1 MRIAPIAAPQIAIP
15 RIAVKGTWWRIC
27 RAGDDPFTWTAEAA
41 DGRWQRGSVVR
52 GFYVA
57 DSEETAWA
65 EWYRHSSELGVPPAT
80 RMPRDTWKIA
90 VNVTDLADLT
100 APGAR
105 AAPGIAELVPTRRQ
119 WPRTQPVGEACY
131 RDGCRGLL
139 APSAARVDGRVLT
152 IFRPLPG
159 LPGLRA
165 VPPPRHYLDL
175 PPLPRGLRT

>member
-1 MRIAPIAAPQIAIP
+1 MPAP
-15 RIAVKGTWWRIC
+15 RITVKGTWWRIC

-41 DGRWQRGSVVR
+41 DGRWQRGEVVR
-52 GFYVA
+52 GFYLA

-90 VNVTDLADLT
+90 VNVADIADLT
-100 APGAR
+100 AAGVLAGH
-105 AAPGIAELVPTRRQ
+105 GIADLLPTRRQ
-119 WPRTQPVGEACY
+119 WPRTQRLGEALA
-131 RDGCRGLL
+131 RDGYRGLL
-139 APSAARVDGRVLT
+139 APSAARAGGRVLT
-152 IFRPLPG
+152 IYRPLPA

-165 VPPPRHYLDL
+165 VPPPRHYADL

>member
-1 MRIAPIAAPQIAIP
+1 MATGA
-15 RIAVKGTWWRIC
+15 
-27 RAGDDPFTWTAEAA
+27 
-41 DGRWQRGSVVR
+41 VVR
-52 GFYVA
+52 GFYLA

-90 VNVTDLADLT
+90 VNVTDIADLT
-100 APGAR
+100 APGELASH
-105 AAPGIAELVPTRRQ
+105 GIAELLPTRRQ
-119 WPRTQPVGEACY
+119 WTQAQAAGEACY
-131 RDGCRGLL
+131 RDGFRGRV
-139 APSAARVDGRVLT
+139 APSAARASGRVLT

-165 VPPPRHYLDL
+165 VPPPRHYTDL

>member
-1 MRIAPIAAPQIAIP
+1 MAVPRIAVKRIAVK

-27 RAGDDPFTWTAEAA
+27 RAGDDPFAWTADPA
-41 DGRWQRGSVVR
+41 DGRWQRGGVVR
-52 GFYVA
+52 GFYLA

-90 VNVTDLADLT
+90 VNVTDVADLT
-100 APGAR
+100 ASGVLASN
-105 AAPGIAELVPTRRQ
+105 GIAELRPTRRQ
-119 WPRTQPVGEACY
+119 WPATQPVGEACY

-152 IFRPLPG
+152 IFRPLPPM
-159 LPGLRA
+159 PGLRA
-165 VPPPRHYLDL
+165 VPPPRHHPDL
-175 PPLPRGLRT
+175 PRLPKGLRT